1 MKPVKEAGRWLSAF
15 LAVFLAGALTAP
27 AIASPAPQKKE
38 YLSDLEADKIRDAYT
53 PSAKIKL
60 FITFAGDRVKK
71 IQYEMG
77 HLDPQDH
84 RQMERVNDALNGYSG
99 CLDDAAELIDI
110 AIEKQQGVTEAIKDM
125 QLRTKDYLTYL
136 QQLEASGPSRDEY
149 KDNLDDAVQATQDA
163 QSDADKALKEIQPPP
178 VRRGP

>member
-1 MKPVKEAGRWLSAF
+1 MKSAGNHRRSLS
-15 LAVFLAGALTAP
+15 VVLTVMIGVLP
-27 AIASPAPQKKE
+27 AMTIARPSPQKKE

-60 FITFAGDRVKK
+60 FISFAGDRVKR

-77 HLDPQDH
+77 HLDLQDH
-84 RQMERVNDALNGYSG
+84 RQMERVNDELNEYSG
-99 CLDDAAELIDI
+99 CIDDASDLIDI
-110 AIEKQQGVTEAIKDM
+110 AIEKQQEVHEAVKDL

-136 QQLEASGPSRDEY
+136 QQLQTSGASRDEY

>member
-1 MKPVKEAGRWLSAF
+1 MTRTSKPRRWRATVLAACLIGALAGRAAARPS
-15 LAVFLAGALTAP
+15 
-27 AIASPAPQKKE
+27 PQKKD

-53 PSAKIKL
+53 PAAKIKL
-60 FITFAGDRVKK
+60 FVSFAGDRVKR
-71 IQYEMG
+71 IQYEIG

-84 RQMERVNDALNGYSG
+84 RQLERVNTTLNEYSG
-99 CLDDAAELIDI
+99 CLDDASDLIDI
-110 AIEKQQGVTEAIKDM
+110 AIEKQQEIHAALQDL
-125 QLRTKDYLTYL
+125 QLHTKEYLTYL

-149 KDNLDDAVQATQDA
+149 KDNLDDAVAATQDA